1 MNKRYVRRFNV
12 YISEI
17 GFGGWQLANPLWGS
31 MTYEEG
37 IELVRAAYEKGI
49 NFFDTA
55 PGYSNGLS
63 ERIIG

>member
-1 MNKRYVRRFNV
+1 
-12 YISEI
+12 
-17 GFGGWQLANPLWGS
+17 

-37 IELVRAAYEKGI
+37 IELARAAYEKGI

-63 ERIIG
+63 ERIIGEALKDVRESFFYQHKIRSQPLG